1 MKAKMRIHDARH
13 ASRGQA
19 VIETAIALPLFLI
32 GLFGVMWAFRTGMLS
47 EQVQQ
52 SVRYGGLV
60 SALADPYESYSL
72 YTVYANID
80 NSPPPNSRDCA
91 GGSTNVISQG
101 HDTFWKA
108 GATTSTAP
116 SCSMVIL
123 FPGMTNVSSPVILFS
138 DYVAASATS
147 QFSGN
152 FGALTYG
159 NQTIAASQ
167 NFFRSPDVGAL
178 LDCSTLGAAVKK
190 SLEAKNDTTT
200 SATAVATPFPQTI
213 PVTNADIIPT
223 TVPNSCYTLVNNAYA
238 APTAPY

>member
-1 MKAKMRIHDARH
+1 VRTSDARH

-80 NSPPPNSRDCA
+80 DSPPPNSRDCA
-91 GGSTNVISQG
+91 GGSKSVIAQG
-101 HDTFWKA
+101 HDTFWQA
-108 GATTSTAP
+108 AATSSSAP

-123 FPGMTNVSSPVILFS
+123 YPGTAAVSSPVILFS
-138 DYVAASATS
+138 NYVDASATS
-147 QFSGN
+147 QFSGK
-152 FGALTYG
+152 FGSLTYG
-159 NQTIAASQ
+159 NQTISASQ

-178 LDCSTLGAAVKK
+178 LDCSNLGPAVKL

-213 PVTNADIIPT
+213 PATTGDVIPT
-223 TVPNSCYTLVNNAYA
+223 NVPNSCYTLVNNAYA

>member
-1 MKAKMRIHDARH
+1 MSHRNARH
-13 ASRGQA
+13 YARGQA

-72 YTVYANID
+72 YTIYANID
-80 NSPPPNSRDCA
+80 DSPPPNSRDCA
-91 GGSTNVISQG
+91 GGSTSVIAQG

-108 GATTSTAP
+108 GTTNSSAP
-116 SCSMVIL
+116 SCSMAIL
-123 FPGMTNVSSPVILFS
+123 FPGATGVSSPVILFS
-138 DYVAASATS
+138 NYVAASASS
-147 QFSGN
+147 QFSGK
-152 FGALTYG
+152 FGSLTYG
-159 NQTIAASQ
+159 NQTIAASE

-178 LDCSTLGAAVKK
+178 LDCSHLGFAVKQ
-190 SLEAKNDTTT
+190 SLEAKNDVVT
-200 SATAVATPFPQTI
+200 SATSVATPFPQTI

-223 TVPNSCYTLVNNAYA
+223 NVPNSCYTLVNNAYTPAA
-238 APTAPY
+238 APY